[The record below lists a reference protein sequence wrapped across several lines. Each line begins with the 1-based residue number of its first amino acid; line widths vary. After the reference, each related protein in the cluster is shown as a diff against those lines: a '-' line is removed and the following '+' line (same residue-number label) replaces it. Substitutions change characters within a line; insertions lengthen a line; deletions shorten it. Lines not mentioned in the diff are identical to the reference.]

1 MLLKFVY
8 MHSLNIRCAPMTG
21 YNINDKKF
29 ADKLK
34 NDDR

>member
-1 MLLKFVY
+1 MLFKFVN
-8 MHSLNIRCAPMTG
+8 MHSLNIRCALLTG
-21 YNINDKKF
+21 YNNNDKKF